1 MKNVA
6 SSKDKN
12 TKNERVLLLNPKCK
26 LTNQEP

>member
-12 TKNERVLLLNPKCK
+12 TKNEWVLLLNPKCK